1 MSNALFGM
9 GIEDVFLPFRADFSP
24 LTDDVG
30 ISLSNIYQQSYL
42 KWDLDGTAA
51 GVVNAMTIKLPWSAR
66 SDMLPASDH
75 EASIMIDE
83 PFVVFITDRKTK
95 TNLFIGVV
103 NDPR

>member
-1 MSNALFGM
+1 
-9 GIEDVFLPFRADFSP
+9 
-24 LTDDVG
+24 
-30 ISLSNIYQQSYL
+30 
-42 KWDLDGTAA
+42 
-51 GVVNAMTIKLPWSAR
+51 
-66 SDMLPASDH
+66 MLPSTDY

>member
-1 MSNALFGM
+1 
-9 GIEDVFLPFRADFSP
+9 
-24 LTDDVG
+24 
-30 ISLSNIYQQSYL
+30 L

-66 SDMLPASDH
+66 SDMLPATDH

>member
-1 MSNALFGM
+1 
-9 GIEDVFLPFRADFSP
+9 
-24 LTDDVG
+24 
-30 ISLSNIYQQSYL
+30 
-42 KWDLDGTAA
+42 
-51 GVVNAMTIKLPWSAR
+51 
-66 SDMLPASDH
+66 MLPATDH